1 MIDLHTH
8 SLFSDGALIPS
19 ELVYRAK
26 VRGYTA
32 IAITDHGD
40 FSNMDFVIPRIKNTA
55 KELSSQYN
63 ILVIPGIELT
73 YVPPKLISKA
83 VKMARRFGAKIVV
96 VHGETPAE
104 TVPEGTNLAGV
115 LSGADILAHP
125 GYITENEVKLAVKN
139 NVCLEITSRNG
150 HNKTNPHV
158 AALALKFKA
167 KLVLNSDTH
176 EPENLL
182 TEQRI
187 QEILQKAGLTEKNY
201 KTMLANSLKL
211 VLSKTKD

>member
-1 MIDLHTH
+1 
-8 SLFSDGALIPS
+8 
-19 ELVYRAK
+19 
-26 VRGYTA
+26 
-32 IAITDHGD
+32 
-40 FSNMDFVIPRIKNTA
+40 MDFVIPRIKKAA
-55 KELSSQYN
+55 KELSSQYG

-104 TVPEGTNLAGV
+104 TVPEGTNLAAV

-139 NVCLEITSRNG
+139 NVCLEVTSRNG
-150 HNKTNPHV
+150 HNRTNPHV
-158 AALALKFKA
+158 AALAKKLNA

-176 EPENLL
+176 QPENLL

-187 QEILQKAGLTEKNY
+187 QEILQKAGLTKQDY
-201 KTMLANSLKL
+201 KTMLSNSQKL
-211 VLSKTKD
+211 IDRRK